1 MKGRI
6 LIVDDEQSIRVTFE
20 RFLGNAG
27 YDVDTAC
34 NFDEGMAK
42 IAGNEYDLIIAD
54 IILGGQTG
62 IDLLREIKNRNRIC
76 PLVLITGYPN
86 MDTAAD
92 AVRLGAFD
100 YLSKPVLKDQL
111 LQVAKTALLHK
122 EMIDAAE
129 TYRSNLEAIFR
140 TVKDAIILVDS
151 DLKLVEFNKAAE
163 DFFQLSFHSRGKP
176 LDRINGRCME
186 ALAEA
191 IEMQRPV
198 ELRRIE
204 YQQGNMPGRVVT
216 MTASPIFHTNGALS
230 GAVMAVKDE
239 TRLVALERDLG
250 RRRQFHHIIGKA
262 ASMQEIYNLVEDLAN
277 IQTSVLITGE
287 SGTGKE
293 LLAEAIHYEGNE
305 KKRPLVKVNCSA
317 LSINLLESELFGHVR
332 GAFTGAVRDKIGRF
346 QSADGG
352 TIFLDEI
359 GDISPTIQQRLLR
372 VLQDREFERV
382 GDSNPIKVDVRIIAA
397 TNKDLSKKVK
407 MGEFREDLYYRL
419 KVVEIN
425 LPPLRE
431 RKEDIPILLTHFIDK
446 LNSKLHK
453 KIEAVSEDVLRIFM
467 DYSWP
472 GNVRQLAHTLEHAFV
487 VCRQNI
493 ITVDNLP
500 LDFRKTAVEIA
511 DKSISSNRK
520 LKEREMI
527 MKVLERTAGNKA
539 MAARLLGISRRTI
552 HRKIVELQIRDG
564 SDRQECE
571 TV

>member
-1 MKGRI
+1 MKERI
-6 LIVDDEQSIRVTFE
+6 LVIDDEQSIKVTFE
-20 RFLGNAG
+20 RFLRNAG
-27 YDVDTAC
+27 YEVVTAG
-34 NFDEGMAK
+34 NFSEGMAK
-42 IAGNEYDLIIAD
+42 ISEQEFDLIFAD
-54 IILGGQTG
+54 IILGGETG
-62 IDLLREIKNRNRIC
+62 IDLLREIRKRNRTC

-86 MDTAAD
+86 METAAN

-129 TYRSNLEAIFR
+129 KYRSNLEAIFR

-151 DLKLVEFNKAAE
+151 DLKLIEFNKAAE
-163 DFFQLSFHSRGKP
+163 QFFHFSPESRGKT
-176 LDRINGRCME
+176 LELANGRCVD
-186 ALAEA
+186 ALKAA
-191 IEMQRPV
+191 IEMQKSV

-204 YQQGNMPGRVVT
+204 YQHEDMPGRVVT
-216 MTASPIFHTNGALS
+216 MTASPIIHPKGAFS
-230 GAVMAVKDE
+230 GAVMAIKDE
-239 TRLVALERDLG
+239 TRLVALERDLR

-262 ASMQEIYNLVEDLAN
+262 GSMQEIYTLVEDLAN

-293 LLAEAIHYEGNE
+293 LLAEAIHFEG
-305 KKRPLVKVNCSA
+305 KDKRRPLVKVNCSA

-332 GAFTGAVRDKIGRF
+332 GAFTGAVKDKIGRF

-382 GDSNPIKVDVRIIAA
+382 GDSNPIKVDVRVIAA

-407 MGEFREDLYYRL
+407 VGEFREDLYYRL
-419 KVVEIN
+419 KVVEIT

-431 RKEDIPILLTHFIDK
+431 RKEDVPLLIAHFIEK
-446 LNSKLHK
+446 YNSKLHK
-453 KIEAVSEDVLRIFM
+453 RIEAVSEDVLRVFM

-487 VCRQNI
+487 VCHQNI
-493 ITVDNLP
+493 ITLDHLP
-500 LDFRKTAVEIA
+500 LDFRKTVIENA
-511 DKSISSNRK
+511 DLSNINSRK
-520 LKEREMI
+520 LKEREAI
-527 MKVLERTAGNKA
+527 VKVLERTAGNKA

-552 HRKIVELQIRDG
+552 HRKIVELEIHDVSSQKK
-564 SDRQECE
+564 CE